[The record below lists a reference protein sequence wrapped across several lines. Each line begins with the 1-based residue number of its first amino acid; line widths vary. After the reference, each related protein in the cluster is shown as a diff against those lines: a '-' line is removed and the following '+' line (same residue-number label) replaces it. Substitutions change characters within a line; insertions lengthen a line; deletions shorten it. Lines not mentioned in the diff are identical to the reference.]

1 LADSPRRR
9 HKAFLAGM
17 ETGITPDKTS
27 GIRMTA
33 HFLLMFASDSVG
45 TFGGRNRLMARDSRN
60 LSDSF
65 EGENTGGFI
74 SGLLAE
80 EDELDRRALWRLGS
94 WAVATVGAVIVA
106 MLASQ
111 SSIGMR
117 REQIASA
124 DLARQSQQIQAVAK
138 ESQSEARRLASAIET
153 LNSDRDRLYSRVAV
167 LEQGLDSVT
176 GAIARPDSAVKP
188 QATVSPE
195 TPSTVQRPPL
205 AAAVSPTATPQ
216 AAAPA
221 ETPTMAQKPS
231 PAPAVSPMGATT
243 ATTAPVITRQNS
255 TATSPQAAAPPE
267 MPAAGQKPSPGPA
280 VGTTTATTASA
291 AEKAPVTAAP
301 PPEPSPAPASSSAPV
316 ASNGPAVMPPTPLVA
331 AKSMMGPPD
340 PAAGKLIEPSA
351 PPKTVTAEPIPEV
364 IVASTS
370 PADEAD
376 ESDSASVAPKL
387 AVQRTEFGIDV
398 GGANSLPGLRAL
410 WRGLLKSRSNAAL
423 TTLRP
428 IIVIKE
434 SNNGLGMQLRLVA
447 GPINDAAAAA
457 KICAGMIENERSC
470 ATTVFEGQRLSM
482 NTEPAAP
489 DVKPAPAA
497 KPSFRKRYTPKRAA
511 KDEPAQKPESSTLS
525 SLFSRR

>member
-1 LADSPRRR
+1 
-9 HKAFLAGM
+9 
-17 ETGITPDKTS
+17 
-27 GIRMTA
+27 
-33 HFLLMFASDSVG
+33 
-45 TFGGRNRLMARDSRN
+45 MARDSRN

-74 SGLLAE
+74 SGFLAE

-94 WAVATVGAVIVA
+94 WAVATVGAIIVA

-117 REQIASA
+117 REQIAST
-124 DLARQSQQIQAVAK
+124 DLARHSQQIQTVAK

-176 GAIARPDSAVKP
+176 GAIARQDSAVKP
-188 QATVSPE
+188 QATVPPE
-195 TPSTVQRPPL
+195 TPATVQRSPP
-205 AAAVSPTATPQ
+205 AAALSPTMTPQ
-216 AAAPA
+216 APAPA
-221 ETPTMAQKPS
+221 ETPAMAQKSS
-231 PAPAVSPMGATT
+231 PAPAVSPMAATT
-243 ATTAPVITRQNS
+243 ATTAPAITRQNS
-255 TATSPQAAAPPE
+255 TATSPQAAAPSE
-267 MPAAGQKPSPGPA
+267 MPAAAQKSSPGPAVSA
-280 VGTTTATTASA
+280 VGTTTATTAPA
-291 AEKAPVTAAP
+291 AEKTPATAAP
-301 PPEPSPAPASSSAPV
+301 PPEPSPALPSSSAP
-316 ASNGPAVMPPTPLVA
+316 AAANGPAVTPPMPLVA

-351 PPKTVTAEPIPEV
+351 PPKTVTVEPIPEV
-364 IVASTS
+364 VVASTS
-370 PADEAD
+370 PAEEAA
-376 ESDSASVAPKL
+376 ESDSASAAPKL

-423 TTLRP
+423 TALRP

-482 NTEPAAP
+482 NANEPAAP
-489 DVKPAPAA
+489 DAKPASVA
-497 KPSFRKRYTPKRAA
+497 KPSLRKRYTPKRAA